1 MKKTYDREAVGRRI
15 REKRTILGLTQE
27 ELSER
32 IGRVPKY
39 CADIE
44 RGNCGMSI
52 ETMLALCDVLNMTP
66 DYLFFGEMSESDK
79 EIQTSETE
87 AILSMLD
94 KCSPAKRH
102 YALELLKL
110 YLKSADVE

>member
-1 MKKTYDREAVGRRI
+1 MDKSYDRETVGKRI

-27 ELSER
+27 ELSDR

-66 DYLFFGEMSESDK
+66 NYLFFGDSSVEEK
-79 EIQTSETE
+79 NGHTTETD

-94 KCSPAKRH
+94 SCSPAKRH

-110 YLKSADVE
+110 YLKSADIK